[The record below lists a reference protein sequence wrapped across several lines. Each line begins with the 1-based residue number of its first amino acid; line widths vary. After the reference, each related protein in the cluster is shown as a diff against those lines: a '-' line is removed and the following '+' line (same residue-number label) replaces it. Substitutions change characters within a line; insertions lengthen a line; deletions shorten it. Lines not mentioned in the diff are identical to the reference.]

1 MLSSLHQTVNMPTA
15 AGRFIQ
21 EWKNKARMNH
31 GTATVTKSHPTLPG
45 TVHDIS
51 LEKCPPPL
59 PHDTA
64 KDPSQTSTD
73 LNSTFTKDASST
85 AEESTKDVLVTPL
98 KTSTHRPNADS
109 YTMTPAQPV
118 SYNYDINDLSSGDST
133 DEEDHPKK
141 PIPGWAIT
149 SQLKP
154 IMILQEKQVHDLSVD
169 PSDIFPSRELLKD
182 VDLAR
187 IFKQK
192 RKRFY
197 HRSSSAR
204 WDSPVLLKKG
214 KIDSISAG
222 FV

>member
-1 MLSSLHQTVNMPTA
+1 MLNA
-15 AGRFIQ
+15 
-21 EWKNKARMNH
+21 
-31 GTATVTKSHPTLPG
+31 
-45 TVHDIS
+45 S

-59 PHDTA
+59 PHDPA

-73 LNSTFTKDASST
+73 LNSTFTKDVSST
-85 AEESTKDVLVTPL
+85 AEESTKDMLVTPL
-98 KTSTHRPNADS
+98 KSSNHRQNPDS
-109 YTMTPAQPV
+109 YTMTPAVPG
-118 SYNYDINDLSSGDST
+118 SCNYDINDLSSGDST

-141 PIPGWAIT
+141 PIPSWAVT

-154 IMILQEKQVHDLSVD
+154 IMTLQEKQVYELSVD
-169 PSDIFPSRELLKD
+169 PSNIFPSRELLKD